1 MTLARLTFQLCCIYS
16 SVFAFSLTFFGMSF
30 LMHESAP
37 MVAAMQ
43 LLVPTS
49 LRGTAAG
56 LEIVMNSALSA
67 LVDYGIGAADDAHH
81 NIRVQLAAGLLVTL
95 STSFVGYEI
104 TMKLWR
110 RETERTTDSDQA
122 ALV

>member
-1 MTLARLTFQLCCIYS
+1 
-16 SVFAFSLTFFGMSF
+16 
-30 LMHESAP
+30 MHESAP